1 MKPGIPELKFA
12 TLMSFFT
19 TLVVTLVLV
28 SVNFGWREGF
38 LLVWLRSWL
47 IAFVLVGISILY
59 LAPVLRKWLAKK

>member
-1 MKPGIPELKFA
+1 
-12 TLMSFFT
+12 MSFFT